1 MGKKNNTKFYLLTLL
16 KGALIGGTMMVPGV
30 SGGSMAIILGIY
42 DQLVSSVSSFFKS
55 IKKNILFLLIF
66 VAGAGC
72 GMLLIAN
79 PLLKLIETFE
89 KPTLYFFIGVVAGG
103 VPLVCKQSQIKK
115 FSWKYLLYIIVG
127 ILIVVAISFLPENMF
142 NPDSSP
148 WIIKILLLLLAG
160 IIAAVAL
167 ILPGISVTL
176 MLLVLGLYQSTI
188 TAIKEFDLLFLLP
201 LGIGVVL
208 GIFLTTKVLEMLM
221 KKFPQATYLIILGF
235 VLGSV
240 GELFPGLPSD
250 LEWLIC
256 VPLTVAG
263 FVAILLLSRLETSK
277 N

>member
-1 MGKKNNTKFYLLTLL
+1 MDKKSNTKFYLLTLM
-16 KGALIGGTMMVPGV
+16 KGALIGGTMMVPGC
-30 SGGSMAIILGIY
+30 SGGSMAMILGIY

-55 IKKNILFLLIF
+55 IKKNLIFLLIF
-66 VAGAGC
+66 VFGAGC

-79 PLLKLIETFE
+79 PLLSLIEMFE

-103 VPLVCKQSQIKK
+103 VPLVCKQSKIKK
-115 FSWKYLLYIIVG
+115 FSWKYMAYVVIG
-127 ILIVVAISFLPENMF
+127 ILIVVGISFLPENMF

-148 WIIKILLLLLAG
+148 WIVKILLLLVAG
-160 IIAAVAL
+160 IISAVAL

-188 TAIKEFDLLFLLP
+188 TAIKEFDFLFLIP
-201 LGIGVVL
+201 LGIGVIL
-208 GIFLTTKVLEMLM
+208 GVFLTTKILELFM

-240 GELFPGLPSD
+240 GELFPGFPSG

-256 VPLTVAG
+256 IPLTVAG
-263 FVAILLLSRLETSK
+263 FVAILLLSRLEESK